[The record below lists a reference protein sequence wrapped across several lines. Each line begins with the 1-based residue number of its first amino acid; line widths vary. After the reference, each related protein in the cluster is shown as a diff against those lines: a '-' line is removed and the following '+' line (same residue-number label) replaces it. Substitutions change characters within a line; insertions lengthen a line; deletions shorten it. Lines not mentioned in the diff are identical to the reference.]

1 MSTAGV
7 PLDDVN
13 NFALLEL
20 GLVELLKQAVAGM
33 TPAVQILTSAELA
46 DVKERSQHTPAVH
59 LIYGGYRVV
68 EKSGLNWKLA
78 HTWHAV
84 TAVRNVAGIKSGQAA
99 RQEAGPLVARVMAA
113 LAGASL
119 KGAVLPLDLV
129 TPLAARYS
137 GGFQYIPSAVVATT
151 VFRKPV

>member
-1 MSTAGV
+1 MSEAPFYG
-7 PLDDVN
+7 
-13 NFALLEL
+13 LLVL
-20 GLVELLKQAVAGM
+20 ASGRTKL
-33 TPAVQILTSAELA
+33 PDILPE
-46 DVKERSQHTPAVH
+46 VH
-59 LIYGGYRVV
+59 LNLWEKKGKGAVESGYRVV